1 MFLDAQALQT
11 LLQLGAG
18 ITANGVL
25 LLAWMLERQNV
36 VRERNRSDRL
46 EATLIRTL
54 ETQMIK
60 DSSP

>member
-1 MFLDAQALQT
+1 MYKMDTQALQT

-25 LLAWMLERQNV
+25 FVAWMLERQNV
-36 VRERNRSDRL
+36 ARERNRGDRL

-54 ETQMIK
+54 ETRVMK
-60 DSSP
+60 EE